1 MMQAGY
7 RNDTRPAFRF
17 PGGTEDIWGRQS
29 VMEPVPSRHHYAKR
43 SLYADYARAGVG
55 LVLTLGPL
63 ALTGATGVAA
73 YVLIGLAAVF
83 ALFGLRTLV
92 RQHTEVAVDAEGVST
107 TGIRRVTVRWQGL
120 RRVKLA
126 YFSTRRGYFST
137 RRDQQGGWMQLML
150 RGDTGTIRVD
160 SQLDGFE
167 ALVARAAEALTDRGL
182 KVSDTTAANFAAY
195 GHVVPV
201 AGLLGEERAE

>member
-1 MMQAGY
+1 MQARY
-7 RNDTRPAFRF
+7 RNDARPAFRLR
-17 PGGTEDIWGRQS
+17 GGIEDSWGRLS
-29 VMEPVPSRHHYAKR
+29 VMEPVSSRHHYVRRA
-43 SLYADYARAGVG
+43 LYGDYARAGVG

-73 YVLIGLAAVF
+73 YVLLGLAAVF
-83 ALFGLRTLV
+83 GLFGLRTLV

-107 TGIRRVTVRWQGL
+107 TGMRHVTVRWEGL

-150 RGDTGTIRVD
+150 RGDTGMIRVD

-167 ALVARAAEALTDRGL
+167 ALVARAAEALTASGL

-195 GHVVPV
+195 GHAVPV
-201 AGLLGEERAE
+201 AGLLGEERPE